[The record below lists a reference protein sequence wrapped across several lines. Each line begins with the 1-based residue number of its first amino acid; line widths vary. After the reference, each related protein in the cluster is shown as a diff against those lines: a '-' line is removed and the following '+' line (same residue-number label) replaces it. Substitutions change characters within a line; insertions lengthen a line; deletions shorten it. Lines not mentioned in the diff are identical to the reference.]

1 VSAPLIVSIYV
12 MWGLL
17 LILALAVF
25 ALYRHFGQLYV
36 NSPQGREDQ
45 GPAVGSA
52 LLSIASRDTDGEE
65 ILLPT
70 TRPTLIL
77 FVETT
82 CDLCSALRDQL
93 NALAPH
99 SDVLDTV
106 ALCAGALPDV
116 RAWASR
122 TPPYV
127 RVAHDRRASAANRYE
142 VNGTPFIVA
151 VGQDG
156 NVRAKGVVNDREG
169 LAWAAEQALSAPA
182 GSELGL
188 DDATEEVVRT

>member
-1 VSAPLIVSIYV
+1 LSAPLVVSIYV

-17 LILALAVF
+17 LVLAVAVF

-52 LLSIASRDTDGEE
+52 LLSIARPDTDGGE

-77 FVETT
+77 FVATT

-93 NALAPH
+93 NALGPH
-99 SDVLDTV
+99 ADVLDTV

-122 TPPYV
+122 TPGYV
-127 RVAHDRRASAANRYE
+127 RVVHDKRSSAANRYE
-142 VNGTPFIVA
+142 VNGTPFVVA
-151 VGQDG
+151 VGHDG
-156 NVRAKGVVNDREG
+156 RVRAKGVVNDRGG
-169 LAWAAEQALSAPA
+169 LAWAAEEALSAA
-182 GSELGL
+182 TENELSS